1 MSICFAYQWD
11 LIIIIN
17 SNMSTNKTG
26 CKIWQFLTFL
36 LRQFIEV
43 VLLIFAA
50 RVFAFSVDTV
60 SITIIISSR

>member
-1 MSICFAYQWD
+1 
-11 LIIIIN
+11 
-17 SNMSTNKTG
+17 MSTNKTG

-50 RVFAFSVDTV
+50 RVFVFSVDTV